1 MRPIQDVGSEI
12 LTNNPRPFYIFGGT
26 EYGIKCRYLSILQ
39 AYYHNEYVEINSV
52 SDIIN
57 TMSTKHIIPLKPTLY
72 VCRYDESFVSAL
84 NESLA
89 SKIKSLKIIG
99 TVVCLYE
106 AEKHITKLDKYLPD
120 YVVRIDSVSLQHMIR
135 YLHSDFPGL
144 PDKLIEIAATS
155 AKNYGDAQNMCRCMR
170 TIPPEE
176 LFSLS
181 DVQVMQLFGKSTQT
195 SEDDIKLGIAS
206 RNLSHLLRLL
216 DNYSELDNIY
226 YTILSTMV
234 ELDKITSNTYASS
247 PLREYAKRWT
257 KEDIY
262 NLFMLT
268 YEELK
273 KSRTYS
279 TNTYNSLLYLFSML
293 KFQTVPSVEAMED
306 PS

>member
-12 LTNNPRPFYIFGGT
+12 LTNNPRSFYIFGGT

-57 TMSTKHIIPLKPTLY
+57 IMSTKHIIPLKPTLY

-120 YVVRIDSVSLQHMIR
+120 YVVRIDSVSLPHMIR

-170 TIPPEE
+170 TIPLEE

-181 DVQVMQLFGKSTQT
+181 DVQVMQLFGKSNQT

-216 DNYSELDNIY
+216 DNYPELDNIY

-279 TNTYNSLLYLFSML
+279 TDTYNSLIYLFSML

-306 PS
+306 LS